1 MLEQLPMN
9 NALVWYL
16 LQGRFSKH
24 VVALLA
30 QLD

>member
-1 MLEQLPMN
+1 MLEQVPMN
-9 NALVWYL
+9 NALVWCMR
-16 LQGRFSKH
+16 QGRFSKH